1 MNNYNYDDY
10 SDEDVDNLKCYGS
23 LLHQKGLN
31 TVCEDFLAEMITNKT
46 LSVNLFNDLAQKSL
60 GMNID
65 MINLVEKALGMGLP
79 TSEKDGLYCK
89 SKKCQEKLKMLKVHL
104 QLLYLSK
111 TGKTPGIGTL
121 LKYFTGVEKKENK
134 KNLISFLK
142 ATTNFFPVD
151 FECNSKSLGL
161 KHGEIM
167 IHEYLKRVSK
177 LVGFSDQEL
186 VSIYDLPGML
196 TLVHSDKEGK
206 LGPQSYLYSRCQNDI
221 NFKLTS
227 LNDCYKWNS
236 YAHGISGIIWLL

>member
-1 MNNYNYDDY
+1 MYNYDYYDHSY
-10 SDEDVDNLKCYGS
+10 ENVDNLKCYGS
-23 LLHQKGLN
+23 H
-31 TVCEDFLAEMITNKT
+31 TVCEDFLAEMIANKT
-46 LSVNLFNDLAQKSL
+46 LSVNLFNDLAQTSL

-65 MINLVEKALGMGLP
+65 MIKLVEEALGMELP
-79 TSEKDGLYCK
+79 ANENDDLHCK
-89 SKKCQEKLKMLKVHL
+89 YKKCQGKLKMLKVYL

-111 TGKTPGIGTL
+111 NGKTPGIGTL
-121 LKYFTGVEKKENK
+121 LKYFAGMEKKESGD
-134 KNLISFLK
+134 NLISFLK
-142 ATTNFFPVD
+142 ATTDFFSAD
-151 FECNSKSLGL
+151 FDCNSKSLRL
-161 KHGEIM
+161 KNREIM

-177 LVGFSDQEL
+177 LVGFSDEEL

-227 LNDCYKWNS
+227 LIDCYKWNS